1 MPTHSIVGI
10 TGTLGAG
17 KGTVVAYL
25 TQKLGYQHYSVRD
38 YLTTL
43 IERRGMPLNRDSM
56 VAVANELRAKH
67 SPSFIVEQLLQEAR
81 DTQGASSFI
90 IESIRTEGE
99 VTALRALAP
108 DSFKLFAVDADAKLR
123 YTRVHERGTATD
135 HVTLDEFLA
144 NEAREMHA
152 TDPTKQNLA
161 RCIEIADAKFMND
174 GSLEQ
179 LWEQVQAALPAIV
192 PGPSA

>member
-1 MPTHSIVGI
+1 MEDGSHP
-10 TGTLGAG
+10 LGNGLDEGRFLAADPLAG
-17 KGTVVAYL
+17 FEFRQVE
-25 TQKLGYQHYSVRD
+25 H
-38 YLTTL
+38 
-43 IERRGMPLNRDSM
+43 
-56 VAVANELRAKH
+56 
-67 SPSFIVEQLLQEAR
+67 IVEQLLQEAR

-108 DSFKLFAVDADAKLR
+108 DSSKLFAVDADAKLR